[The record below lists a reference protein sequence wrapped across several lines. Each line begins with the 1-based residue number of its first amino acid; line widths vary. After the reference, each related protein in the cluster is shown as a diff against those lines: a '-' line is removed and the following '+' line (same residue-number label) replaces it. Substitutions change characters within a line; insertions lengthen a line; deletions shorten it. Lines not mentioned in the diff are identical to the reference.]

1 MARDRRKSEKNT
13 SVYFFLRQS
22 TLFFIFCQ
30 PWQEIGDYMEK
41 NIALIPGDGIG
52 PDVVAE
58 AVKVLDAVGKKYGH
72 KWNYKTV
79 IAGGA
84 AIDKFGKPLPQ
95 DQLDIC
101 LKSDAT
107 LLGAVGGPKW
117 DNVAPEIRPEKAL
130 LGLRGGMKVFAN
142 LRPAVMWP
150 QLKDACP
157 LKDEV
162 VGDGQLNIL
171 VVRELTGGIYFG
183 ERGTSPDGRTA
194 WDTEKYSWEEIE
206 RIVRLG
212 FQFAEKRKKHLT
224 VVDKANILNSSRLWR
239 KVAEEV
245 HKEYKDVTLDFLYI
259 DNASMQL
266 VRNPRQFDVI
276 ATSNMFGDILTDE
289 ASQIT
294 GSIGMLA
301 SASLGDGTGPGLY
314 EPIHGTA
321 PDIAGKDLANPLAT
335 ILSAAMLL
343 RYSFKLEKEAK
354 AIEDAVNKVLDD
366 GWRTGDIAGSKLAQ
380 VKAAGKLVGTKKM
393 GELVVEA
400 LK

>member
-1 MARDRRKSEKNT
+1 
-13 SVYFFLRQS
+13 
-22 TLFFIFCQ
+22 
-30 PWQEIGDYMEK
+30 MEK
-41 NIALIPGDGIG
+41 TIALIPGDGIG

-58 AVKVLDAVGKKYGH
+58 AVNVLDAVAKKYGH
-72 KWNYKTV
+72 KWTYKNV

-84 AIDKFGKPLPQ
+84 AIDKWGKPLPQ

-101 LKSDAT
+101 LNSDAT

-142 LRPAVMWP
+142 LRPAVMWK

-157 LKDEV
+157 LKDEI
-162 VGDGQLNIL
+162 VGEGLDIL

-183 ERGTSPDGRTA
+183 ERGTSADGKTA
-194 WDTEKYSWEEIE
+194 WDTEKYTWAEIE
-206 RIVRLG
+206 RIVRMG
-212 FQFAEKRKKHLT
+212 FEFAKNRKKHLT

-239 KVAEEV
+239 AVAEKV
-245 HKEYKDVTLDFLYI
+245 HEEYKDITLDFLYI
-259 DNASMQL
+259 DNAAMQM
-266 VRNPRQFDVI
+266 VRAPRQFDVI

-289 ASQIT
+289 ASQVT

-314 EPIHGTA
+314 EPIHGSA
-321 PDIAGKDLANPLAT
+321 PDIAGKDIANPLAT

-343 RYSFKLEKEAK
+343 RYSFKLETEAK
-354 AIEDAVNKVLDD
+354 AIENAVNAVLDA
-366 GWRTGDIAGSKLAQ
+366 GWRTGDIAGSHMAE
-380 VKAAGKLVGTKKM
+380 VKAQGKLVGTKKM
-393 GELVVEA
+393 GELVVAE
-400 LK
+400 LNK

>member
-1 MARDRRKSEKNT
+1 
-13 SVYFFLRQS
+13 
-22 TLFFIFCQ
+22 
-30 PWQEIGDYMEK
+30 
-41 NIALIPGDGIG
+41 
-52 PDVVAE
+52 
-58 AVKVLDAVGKKYGH
+58 
-72 KWNYKTV
+72 
-79 IAGGA
+79 
-84 AIDKFGKPLPQ
+84 
-95 DQLDIC
+95 
-101 LKSDAT
+101 
-107 LLGAVGGPKW
+107 
-117 DNVAPEIRPEKAL
+117 
-130 LGLRGGMKVFAN
+130 MKVFAN

-157 LKDEV
+157 LKDEI
-162 VGDGQLNIL
+162 VGNGLDIL

-183 ERGTSPDGRTA
+183 ERGTSADGKTA

-212 FQFAEKRKKHLT
+212 FQFAQKRQKHLT

-245 HKEYKDVTLDFLYI
+245 HKEYSDVTLDFLYI

-343 RYSFKLEKEAK
+343 RYSFNLETEAK
-354 AIEDAVNKVLDD
+354 AIEGAVNAVLDA
-366 GWRTGDIAGSKLAQ
+366 GWRTGDIAGSKLAE
-380 VKAAGKLVGTKKM
+380 VKAQGTLVGTKKM
-393 GELVVEA
+393 GELVVEE
-400 LK
+400 LNK